1 MKERPILFAG
11 PMVRAILDGRK
22 TQTRR
27 LMKPQP
33 VGRAGVVWPAEDRW
47 AWSSAAGQ
55 TMIDER
61 DAQCCCP
68 HGYKRDRLWVRETF
82 ALAPLRTEPDP
93 DDPDDWHP
101 VYRADGDERPWL
113 SSLDEEAREVKPPWK
128 PSIFMPRWASRILL
142 EITEVRVQ
150 RLQDITEAD
159 ARAEGVTPAPFC
171 KSGRPS
177 GMEHVEAFEDLWD
190 EINGDRATWASNPWV
205 WAISFRR
212 VP

>member
-1 MKERPILFAG
+1 MKERPILFSG
-11 PMVRAILDGRK
+11 PMVRAILDGAK

-27 LMKPQP
+27 LCKVP
-33 VGRAGVVWPAEDRW
+33 AGY
-47 AWSSAAGQ
+47 
-55 TMIDER
+55 TMGER
-61 DAQCCCP
+61 DAWLPCP
-68 HGYKRDRLWVRETF
+68 HGAPGDRLWVRETWQTGKGLDEHSPSKIT
-82 ALAPLRTEPDP
+82 AIAMEAGYATGWGPL
-93 DDPDDWHP
+93 H
-101 VYRADGDERPWL
+101 YAADGHSVGTAIFDQGSGNFGGMFGKVRQ
-113 SSLDEEAREVKPPWK
+113 
-128 PSIFMPRWASRILL
+128 SIFMPRWASRILL